1 MVVVNVNGRD
11 EPTLVES
18 DSCCS
23 STGVQFNV
31 EHRVGV
37 MLLVV
42 SSSGLDVVTEQ
53 LEMDS
58 ESDDREKWE
67 DE

>member
-1 MVVVNVNGRD
+1 MNGRED
-11 EPTLVES
+11 RLLMES
-18 DSCCS
+18 DSCRS
-23 STGVQFNV
+23 STGVQSNV